1 MNAGNEQEK
10 GNDDKKAHD
19 EKNSPEK
26 PDNKRRDSVTG
37 SLLDTGS
44 SSNSSVD
51 SDGLELLENC
61 CGTKATMA
69 SSSAVDIPPSSEA
82 IKEANSDT
90 KVEDDDVK
98 EELSKP
104 PIDQGVEKNAK
115 SMDGMFTANDEVD
128 QISLGKGGGH
138 RRATKKQFRRERRQK
153 EKEKRNGENQ
163 HQQGQEKAMR
173 HRLEKALVVQNLL
186 SLRIAENQPVV
197 QKRSQQPVPVSFG
210 DFPEQNRTRPQSQPC
225 GFATFPELNT
235 AKENDLVQ
243 VYTTGN
249 KLHGLFRCEESR
261 IPSSK
266 VQLSVDNNS
275 NYSSAVGSQDGMEV
289 ENVLKMVDDSN
300 KLAQRYS
307 HWMRS
312 FHNSLVDGDPDVF
325 MNKFNCILRILKKS
339 SGRARY
345 ERMTQRQFTEHV
357 MIGVI
362 RQFYNE
368 RQRTTVLHQLAA
380 TRNVGKPCPSRDH
393 GSCKMIRLILGMLS
407 WEDMRA
413 TMRIRTSRTGKTAMH
428 LAASTGQ
435 PCQLEALMS
444 YDMCPNTLDRSGRAP
459 IHYAVANNDVYLV
472 KMLLWYGADLS
483 LMERQCTPLQLA
495 SLNPCTLEVANFL
508 DMRRDALEKLFMR
521 WTTNYVRGVWTPIRA
536 ISDLHFMR
544 LSKEGDSREDAVRTI
559 ETAARSTTLNIR
571 VNVAQNPEFKKYPL
585 SLLFIVPTFYKNDD
599 RYCDATDPQIFRA
612 SITSDLTGDA
622 FKLIQPR
629 PLLKGKNIDSTPL
642 KAAFTNPHNGHFYVF
657 QLPRTLPQD
666 VYTLNF
672 SVNTEPIKAKA
683 PHINLAIQAIA
694 CDAPEQRYWE
704 AIHRGIG
711 KTKID

>member
-1 MNAGNEQEK
+1 MNTGNEQEK
-10 GNDDKKAHD
+10 GNDDKKAYD
-19 EKNSPEK
+19 DKNSPDK

-51 SDGLELLENC
+51 SDGLELLESC

-69 SSSAVDIPPSSEA
+69 SSSSVDILPSSETS
-82 IKEANSDT
+82 KEVNSDT
-90 KVEDDDVK
+90 KVEDGDVK
-98 EELSKP
+98 KELSKS
-104 PIDQGVEKNAK
+104 PIGEHVEKNAK
-115 SMDGMFTANDEVD
+115 SMDGVFTANDEID

-225 GFATFPELNT
+225 GFTTFPELNPV
-235 AKENDLVQ
+235 KENELVQ

-266 VQLSVDNNS
+266 VQLSVDSNS
-275 NYSSAVGSQDGMEV
+275 NYSPAVGSQDGMEM

-345 ERMTQRQFTEHV
+345 ERMTERQFTEHV

-380 TRNVGKPCPSRDH
+380 TRNVGKPCPTRDH

-444 YDMCPNTLDRSGRAP
+444 YDMCPNALDRSGRAP

-521 WTTNYVRGVWTPIRA
+521 WAINYVRGVWTPIRA

-559 ETAARSTTLNIR
+559 ETAARCTTLNIR

-642 KAAFTNPHNGHFYVF
+642 KPAFTNPHNGHFYVF

-694 CDAPEQRYWE
+694 CGAPEQRYWE
-704 AIHRGIG
+704 AIHAGTV